1 MIINPDTQ
9 YNRITNS
16 IEQDVNFWVRKT
28 ESAFKNSLFG
38 SKKLKVPPKTH
49 FLSSE
54 NRKRLQKLTFWARKT
69 ENAFKNSLFGP
80 GKLKVPSKTQFL
92 SPENWKCLQKL
103 NFWVRKTESA
113 LKNPIF
119 ESGKPKAPSKTQFLS
134 KKRKK
139 PVRHVFRHHARAFRV
154 FFYLLRI

>member
-49 FLSSE
+49 FLSPK
-54 NRKRLQKLTFWARKT
+54 NRKRLQKLTFWTRKT
-69 ENAFKNSLFGP
+69 ESAFKNSIFES

-92 SPENWKCLQKL
+92 SPENRKRPQKP

-113 LKNPIF
+113 LKNPVF
-119 ESGKPKAPSKTQFLS
+119 KQKTQ
-134 KKRKK
+134 K
-139 PVRHVFRHHARAFRV
+139 ARAPCLPTPRTGFPR
-154 FFYLLRI
+154 FLLFA